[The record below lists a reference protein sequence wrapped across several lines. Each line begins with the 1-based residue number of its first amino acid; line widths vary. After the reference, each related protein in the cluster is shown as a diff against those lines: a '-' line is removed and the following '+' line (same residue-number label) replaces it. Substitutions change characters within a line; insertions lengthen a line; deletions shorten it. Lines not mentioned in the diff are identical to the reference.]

1 MKLTSSLKLT
11 SKRLNQEISTTS
23 FTLINTNNLGLLV
36 GKKNLLLMTL
46 LVKNP
51 LFVDRYLM
59 VIKETFYSRS
69 KNAMEISQNQLFSV
83 Y

>member
-11 SKRLNQEISTTS
+11 SKRLNLETS
-23 FTLINTNNLGLLV
+23 ITLFTLINTNNLGLLV
-36 GKKNLLLMTL
+36 GKKNLLLMTP

-51 LFVDRYLM
+51 LYADRYLM

-69 KNAMEISQNQLFSV
+69 KNVMEIFQNQLFSV

>member
-11 SKRLNQEISTTS
+11 SKRLNLETSITS

-36 GKKNLLLMTL
+36 GKKNLLLMTP